1 VFLYNVEGKMKIL
14 YVSALMETINAF
26 LVPHIKML
34 LEKGNIVECACNI
47 NTNIHKE
54 LLDNNVRINNIDF
67 SRNPIK
73 INYNKVIKQIKKL
86 QDDNQYD
93 LIHVHTPIA
102 SFLTRFA
109 LKKYKC
115 KIIYTAHGFHFYKGA
130 PLLNWV
136 IYYNLEKLAA
146 RWTDTIITINK
157 EDLKRA
163 EKFKLRNNGSVKF
176 MHGVGVEKID
186 INMISD
192 IDQYRESLD
201 LKKEDFVVMIL
212 ADINKNK
219 NHIQIIKAM
228 NLLVKKYP
236 NIKVIFAGTG
246 VLENKLKTI
255 VKNHKLDENIK
266 FIGYRKDVYELI
278 QCSDC
283 VGLFS
288 KREGLGKC
296 LLEGMTMKKAL
307 IATDTRGPRE
317 LIDNNKNGYLVKVGD
332 YKQTSCALE
341 KLYINRDNL
350 ESFGLYSK
358 NKVKK
363 YYIDNVLMEIEKFY

>member
-1 VFLYNVEGKMKIL
+1 MKIL

-26 LVPHIKML
+26 LVPHINML

-115 KIIYTAHGFHFYKGA
+115 KVIYTSHGFHFYKGA
-130 PLLNWV
+130 PLINWI

-163 EKFKLRNNGSVKF
+163 RKFKLRNNGSVKF
-176 MHGVGVEKID
+176 MHGVGVEKIN
-186 INMISD
+186 INMIND
-192 IDQYRESLD
+192 IDQYRKNLD
-201 LKKEDFVVMIL
+201 LKKEDFVMLIL

-228 NLLVKKYP
+228 NLLVKKYS
-236 NIKVIFAGTG
+236 NIKIIFAGQG

-255 VKNHKLDENIK
+255 VKNYKLDENIK
-266 FIGYRKDVYELI
+266 FIGYRNDVYELI

-332 YKQTSCALE
+332 YKQTSYVLE
-341 KLYINRDNL
+341 HLYINRDKL

-358 NKVKK
+358 NKVNK
-363 YYIDNVLMEIEKFY
+363 YYIDNVLMELEKFY